1 MLKQGDRIAVVA
13 PAGVPSMPDL
23 EAGIALLEQWGYEVV
38 TGPNLH
44 AQHRYTAGPPEV
56 RAADLIWALTAH
68 DIHAAY
74 IARGGYGHVHCLPRI
89 PWGEVAPRPV
99 IGFSDATALL
109 LALSQRTEAIAI
121 HAPTLDKLATKTEP
135 ATQEAVRRVLSLE
148 RKEEVELRGERVHGG
163 DGDVEGTVL
172 GGNLCVL
179 ASLAGTPWQLRA
191 EGALLVLED
200 VDEAPYRLDRMV
212 TQLVES
218 GCLRGVRAILLGELL
233 RCAAPKGAAWT
244 VQELLVDLFAP
255 LGVPIVTGVPVGH
268 GPANMPWYVGGQGHL
283 AGGVL
288 RVRPRAGRAAC

>member
-1 MLKQGDRIAVVA
+1 MTLKQGDRIAVVA
-13 PAGVPSMPDL
+13 PAGLPSMPDL
-23 EAGIALLEQWGYEVV
+23 EAGIALLRRWGYEVV

-56 RAADLIWALTAH
+56 RAADLTWALTAPE
-68 DIHAAY
+68 IRAVY

-89 PWGEVAPRPV
+89 PWDEVAPRPV
-99 IGFSDATALL
+99 IGFSDVTALL
-109 LALSQRTEAIAI
+109 LALRERTQAIAI

-135 ATQEAVRRVLSLE
+135 ATQEAVRRMLALGDA
-148 RKEEVELRGERVHGG
+148 VEIRGERVRGG
-163 DGDVEGTVL
+163 DGDAEGTVL

-179 ASLAGTPWQLRA
+179 ASLCGTPWQLRA
-191 EGALLVLED
+191 EEALLVLED

-218 GCLRGVRAILLGELL
+218 GCLRGVRAILLGEFL
-233 RCAAPKGAAWT
+233 RCVAPKGAAWT
-244 VQELLVDLFAP
+244 VKELLVDLFAP
-255 LGVPIVTGVPVGH
+255 LGVPIVTGVAVGH
-268 GPANMPWYVGGQGHL
+268 GPANLPWYVGGHGHL